1 MILSSLVRRMPRWLR
16 RTSLRPNSSVEAYK
30 RCQLEPLERRS
41 LMAADIHLGA
51 VYFEEATGDD
61 SAGDRIEVTFQGG
74 QPGTQ
79 LTQIIIDT
87 DKDGLGLS
95 TGDLFFDTQSG
106 GLGVFKSAGLNIEAP
121 QGFSVVSTQV
131 SDGGTRLV
139 INLSG
144 FDAGERLI
152 FTVDVDEAQFVSGS
166 NIDVNSL
173 VEGGE
178 FQRSKLTGTF
188 TAPHYFD
195 ATGTGTF
202 WDAYDTNFADAATK
216 NGTQLG
222 LPPDNY
228 IPPDNADRT
237 DRTAGAVVLIGQVAR
252 PVSLAGTVYHDVN
265 LNNTRENGELGI
277 SGVVLQLWRKEA
289 NGTFTFTGTTTTT
302 DAQGNYKFDALQQ
315 GVYGVV
321 EAQPAQ
327 YFSVGAKVGTV
338 DGGAVGRVESV
349 DSMYDITLLGGQD
362 GVHYDFAEAKQ
373 AELHGHVYYDAN
385 NNGVFDSGETGIG
398 GAKVIIQ
405 YLPTTGAQPAA
416 IEVFTN
422 ADGSWSATGLRP
434 GAYRVTE
441 VTPAGYLDGLDR
453 AGDAGGTATNPGDLI
468 SGVFLAGGQIGRNY
482 DFGEL
487 LPATLSGRVHADLNG
502 DCIFQAGEP
511 LLAGVQ
517 VQLLDGAGNLLQTAT
532 TDANGVYKFSNL
544 APGTYSVFEV
554 QPSGYFD
561 GGEEV
566 GSAGGTV
573 TGDDRVGGI
582 VLGSGVNAT
591 GYDFC
596 ENVPV
601 SISGFVYVDLN
612 NNCSRE
618 QGETGIAGVTI
629 TLLDANGNSTGR
641 TTTTDANGF
650 YRFDG
655 LAPGVYG
662 VAEAQPSNY
671 IDGQDCPGNAGGTAG
686 NDRITGANLSP
697 GVHGTE
703 YNFGELIP
711 SSISGRIHADK
722 NGDCTFQEGEQWLA
736 GVEVQL
742 RDSAGNVIATTVTG
756 SDGVYIFN
764 GLAPGV
770 YSVFEVQPAGYFD
783 GGEQVGTAGG
793 TVGGNDLITS
803 IQLGPGVTA
812 TGYDFCEN
820 EPVSL
825 SGYVYLDLDNDGV
838 RDSGESGIAG
848 VTLVLLDANGAPTT
862 RTTTTDANGFYRFD
876 GLAPGV
882 YGVSEV
888 HPTAYIDGLDAAGN
902 AGGAAQNPGD
912 IITGAQLNAG
922 VHGVEYNFGELV
934 PATIRGRVH
943 GDLNGDCTYQ
953 DGELLLQGVEVRL
966 LDAAG
971 NILAKTFT
979 GADGTYS
986 FGGLAPGVYSVF
998 EVQPGGYF
1006 DGGENVGSAG
1016 GTVGGND
1023 LITGITLAAGVN
1035 AVDYNYCEK
1044 LPASIAGMV
1053 FSDINADTI
1062 YDAATGSTPIAG
1074 AVIEL
1079 LDSAGNVIATT
1090 TTDANGAYRFTG
1102 LAPGVYGVREQQP
1115 AGYFDGDEVVGNA
1128 GGRLGGND
1136 LMVEI
1141 ELTSGENGV
1150 EYNFAELPPATL
1162 SGYVYQD
1169 GPTIMLQQGET
1180 LDVGSVRDG
1189 QRTSDD
1195 TPLAGVKLR
1204 LTDEFGNALTDTF
1217 GNVIETTTDASGY
1230 YQFTGLRQ
1238 GRYGVVQVQP
1248 DGYIDGIDTA
1258 GTLGGAASNGQPV
1271 AVGASVDLFSPTI
1284 YPPNSDA
1291 IYGIQVYY
1299 GQFGIEYNF
1308 SEVITA
1314 QTPPPIIPNPP
1325 FIPPML
1331 PQNLALPFPRPLG
1344 APSPGQ
1350 GPHAPNLVP
1359 LPSEGGGGG
1368 GVPYSWHLSVIDAGY
1383 PRGRSETQTPDVR
1396 FTGMQSE
1403 LYAWRKNAEMLGKSR
1418 WTVRRESPARDV
1430 QIVFGAPGCIPV
1442 TGDFNGD
1449 GKAEVGVYLAGEW
1462 FIDLNGNG
1470 LWDDDDLWA
1479 KLGKKFDLPVV
1490 GDWDGDGKSDI
1501 GIYGPEWPG
1510 DSRAVAAEP
1519 GLPDAQ
1525 NRNTE
1530 AAKNLPPRPED
1541 ATMGERWMKLTA
1553 AGQSR
1558 EDVIDHVFYYG
1569 NAPDVPVAGDWNG
1582 DDVDTVGHFRNGRW
1596 RLDVDGTGKHS
1607 KHDVEFMYGQ
1617 SGDRPVVGDFNR
1629 DGVDEVGVFRDGKW
1643 YIDTDGDRALTD
1655 RDLVIDFGHAGDQ
1668 PVVEDFD
1675 ADGEDELGV
1684 YHDGELD
1691 RREL

>member
-1 MILSSLVRRMPRWLR
+1 M
-16 RTSLRPNSSVEAYK
+16 
-30 RCQLEPLERRS
+30 
-41 LMAADIHLGA
+41 
-51 VYFEEATGDD
+51 
-61 SAGDRIEVTFQGG
+61 
-74 QPGTQ
+74 
-79 LTQIIIDT
+79 
-87 DKDGLGLS
+87 
-95 TGDLFFDTQSG
+95 
-106 GLGVFKSAGLNIEAP
+106 
-121 QGFSVVSTQV
+121 
-131 SDGGTRLV
+131 
-139 INLSG
+139 
-144 FDAGERLI
+144 
-152 FTVDVDEAQFVSGS
+152 
-166 NIDVNSL
+166 
-173 VEGGE
+173 
-178 FQRSKLTGTF
+178 
-188 TAPHYFD
+188 
-195 ATGTGTF
+195 
-202 WDAYDTNFADAATK
+202 
-216 NGTQLG
+216 
-222 LPPDNY
+222 
-228 IPPDNADRT
+228 
-237 DRTAGAVVLIGQVAR
+237 VLIGQLAR

-321 EAQPAQ
+321 EAQPAL

-338 DGGAVGRVESV
+338 DGSAVGRVETV

-405 YLPTTGAQPAA
+405 YLPSTGAQPAA

-468 SGVFLAGGQIGRNY
+468 SGVFLAGGQVGRNY

-517 VQLLDGAGNLLQTAT
+517 VQLFDSAGNLLQTAT
-532 TDANGVYKFSNL
+532 TDANGVYKFTGLAPGVYSVFEVQPSGYYDGGEQVGSAGGNVTGNDRVGNIKLQPGMNATGYDFCEKLPASLSGRVHADANGDCTYQPGEQLLSGVEVRLFDAAGNLVATTTTGADGVYKFSNL

-566 GSAGGTV
+566 GTAGGSV
-573 TGDDRVGGI
+573 TGDDRIGGI

-618 QGETGIAGVTI
+618 QGEAGIAGVTI

-655 LAPGVYG
+655 LAPGLYG
-662 VAEAQPSNY
+662 VAETQPTNY
-671 IDGQDCPGNAGGTAG
+671 IDGQDCPGNAGGTAA

-711 SSISGRIHADK
+711 SSISGRVHADK
-722 NGDCTFQEGEQWLA
+722 NGDCTYQEGEQWLA

-756 SDGVYIFN
+756 SDGVYTFN

-770 YSVFEVQPAGYFD
+770 YSVFEVQPGGYFD
-783 GGEQVGTAGG
+783 GGEKVGTAGG
-793 TVGGNDLITS
+793 TVGGNDLITN

-838 RDSGESGIAG
+838 RDAGESGIAG

-912 IITGAQLNAG
+912 TITGAQLNAG

-953 DGELLLQGVEVRL
+953 DGEPLLQGVEVRL

-998 EVQPGGYF
+998 EVQPIGYF

-1053 FSDINADTI
+1053 FSDVNADTI
-1062 YDAATGSTPIAG
+1062 FDAATGSTPIAG
-1074 AVIEL
+1074 VVIEL
-1079 LDSAGNVIATT
+1079 LDSAGNVVATT

-1102 LAPGVYGVREQQP
+1102 LAPGVYGIREQQP

-1314 QTPPPIIPNPP
+1314 EVTPPIIPNPP

-1331 PQNLALPFPRPLG
+1331 PQNLALPFPAPLG

-1350 GPHAPNLVP
+1350 GPQTPFLVP

-1430 QIVFGAPGCIPV
+1430 QIVFGAPGCIPI

-1525 NRNTE
+1525 NRNTK

-1541 ATMGERWMKLTA
+1541 ATLGERWMKLTA

-1569 NAPDVPVAGDWNG
+1569 NAHDVPVAGDWNG
-1582 DDVDTVGHFRNGRW
+1582 DGVDTVGHFRNGRW

-1607 KHDVEFMYGQ
+1607 KHDVEFLYGQ
-1617 SGDRPVVGDFNR
+1617 AGDRPVVGDFNR

-1643 YIDTDGDRALTD
+1643 YIDTDGDRELTD
-1655 RDLVIDFGHAGDQ
+1655 RDLVIDFGHADDQ
-1668 PVVEDFD
+1668 PIVEDFD